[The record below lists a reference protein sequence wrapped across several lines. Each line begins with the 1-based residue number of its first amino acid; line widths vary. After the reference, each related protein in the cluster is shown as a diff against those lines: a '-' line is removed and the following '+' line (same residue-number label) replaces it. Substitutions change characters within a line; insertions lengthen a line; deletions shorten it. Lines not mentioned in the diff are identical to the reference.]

1 MPPPASRYSSDYA
14 RPATTSARRRRSSSV
29 LRSTASTAASPA
41 PGKGSITRKPT
52 RAPALPGARNPSPPI
67 SARPCRLC
75 PAPAWR
81 LSASRTTRTSGT
93 CGPTSSNSGT
103 TARRNDRARSRPPR
117 FQGDRCAARSGSS
130 AMIKDVVV
138 NLSRGQDFAADYA
151 ISLGAAFGAHLVGI
165 SFVYDPVIPDGTMG
179 GLPVDLIEA
188 QRNENSREARS
199 AAERFEASA
208 RAAGIAVETRL
219 IDASVGG
226 AATRFGEIA
235 RRFDLAVVG
244 QAQRDHIASED
255 LTIEAALFES
265 GRPVVV
271 VPYIQKQ
278 GLKLDRVIVGWDGSR
293 TAARAIGDA
302 MPFLER
308 ARAVEVMVVAEERK
322 RDRAS
327 FPPRHC
333 RHAAPNHQG
342 RYQHRERHPVLRG
355 RQRRRLSGDGR
366 LRAFTPARIHSGR
379 RDAWNSFLH
388 DAAGADVALRARLA
402 AGRVDGLALELA
414 VS

>member
-1 MPPPASRYSSDYA
+1 
-14 RPATTSARRRRSSSV
+14 
-29 LRSTASTAASPA
+29 
-41 PGKGSITRKPT
+41 
-52 RAPALPGARNPSPPI
+52 
-67 SARPCRLC
+67 
-75 PAPAWR
+75 
-81 LSASRTTRTSGT
+81 
-93 CGPTSSNSGT
+93 
-103 TARRNDRARSRPPR
+103 
-117 FQGDRCAARSGSS
+117 
-130 AMIKDVVV
+130 MIKDVVV
-138 NLSRGQDFAADYA
+138 NLSRGQAFAADYA
-151 ISLGAAFGAHLVGI
+151 VSLGAAFDAHLVGI
-165 SFVYDPVIPDGTMG
+165 SFVYDPVVPDGTMG

-188 QRNENSREARS
+188 QRKENSEEARS

-308 ARAVEVMVVAEERK
+308 AGTVEVMVVAEERK
-322 RDRAS
+322 RDEIPGAS
-327 FPPRHC
+327 VIAHLSRHGI
-333 RHAAPNHQG
+333 AATLRQTAKGDISIENVILSYAADNAADFLVMGGYGHS
-342 RYQHRERHPVLRG
+342 RLREFILGGVTRGILSSMTLPVLM
-355 RQRRRLSGDGR
+355 S
-366 LRAFTPARIHSGR
+366 H
-379 RDAWNSFLH
+379 
-388 DAAGADVALRARLA
+388 
-402 AGRVDGLALELA
+402 
-414 VS
+414 

>member
-1 MPPPASRYSSDYA
+1 
-14 RPATTSARRRRSSSV
+14 
-29 LRSTASTAASPA
+29 
-41 PGKGSITRKPT
+41 
-52 RAPALPGARNPSPPI
+52 
-67 SARPCRLC
+67 
-75 PAPAWR
+75 
-81 LSASRTTRTSGT
+81 
-93 CGPTSSNSGT
+93 
-103 TARRNDRARSRPPR
+103 
-117 FQGDRCAARSGSS
+117 
-130 AMIKDVVV
+130 MIKDVVV

-278 GLKLDRVIVGWDGSR
+278 GLKLDRVVACWDGGR
-293 TAARAIGDA
+293 MAARAIADA

-308 ARAVEVMVVAEERK
+308 AKAVDIVIVAEERK
-322 RDRAS
+322 QQEIAGAS
-327 FPPRHC
+327 MLAHLSRHGVPATA
-333 RHAAPNHQG
+333 RPTTRGAISIENVILSYAADNGADFLVMGGYGHS
-342 RYQHRERHPVLRG
+342 RLREFILGGVTRGILASMTVPVLM
-355 RQRRRLSGDGR
+355 S
-366 LRAFTPARIHSGR
+366 H
-379 RDAWNSFLH
+379 
-388 DAAGADVALRARLA
+388 
-402 AGRVDGLALELA
+402 
-414 VS
+414 